1 METAIITVL
10 IIFSLLLAALLTFLL
25 AGQSTVRRDLAAQ
38 NTTISLLGRQL
49 EAIRTSQETFSQ
61 SISQNIQAGQKNITD
76 FLTHSGQT
84 LGQVNQQIG
93 KLQSDSR
100 QMLQISADLRTLQ
113 NILQAPKLRGQLG
126 EYSLENL
133 LKNILPADHY
143 TLQHT
148 FRTGKK
154 VDALIRLAQHCVCVD
169 AKFPL
174 ETFTKMT
181 AAETEDEKNKLRRT
195 FQDDVKKHIDKIAES
210 YILPDE
216 DTLDFALM
224 YIPAEN
230 LYYET
235 VVKYAA
241 DRMDLA
247 DYAIGK
253 KVIPVSPNLLYVYLM
268 TVVMG
273 LHGLQIEKQAAE
285 IQTRLKKTAADFNTF
300 LETWQTLG
308 THLRNAQNQYDSGQS
323 KLNKFTLQIDQL
335 H

>member
-1 METAIITVL
+1 METVL
-10 IIFSLLLAALLTFLL
+10 ITILIVLALLLAGLLVFLL
-25 AGQSTVRRDLAAQ
+25 LGQAGTRRTLTGQDSS
-38 NTTISLLGRQL
+38 IELLGRQL
-49 EAIRTSQETFSQ
+49 EALRANQETFGQ
-61 SISQNIQAGQKNITD
+61 SVSQNLQTGQKNLTD

-84 LGQVNQQIG
+84 LGQVREQIG
-93 KLQSDSR
+93 KLQADSQ

-126 EYSLENL
+126 ESSLENL
-133 LKNILPADHY
+133 LKTILPADHY
-143 TLQHT
+143 SLQHS

-154 VDALIRLAQHCVCVD
+154 VDALIRLAQHSVCVD

-181 AAETEDEKNKLRRT
+181 AAADEDEKNKLRRI
-195 FQDDVKKHIDKIAES
+195 FQKDVQNHIDKIAES

-216 DTLDFALM
+216 GTLDFALM

-230 LYYET
+230 VYYET

-247 DYAIGK
+247 EYALAK

-273 LHGLQIEKQAAE
+273 LHGLQIEKRAAE
-285 IQTRLKKTAADFNTF
+285 IQTQLKKTAADFNTF
-300 LETWQTLG
+300 LDTWQTLG
-308 THLRNAQNQYDSGQS
+308 THLRNAQNQYDAGQS